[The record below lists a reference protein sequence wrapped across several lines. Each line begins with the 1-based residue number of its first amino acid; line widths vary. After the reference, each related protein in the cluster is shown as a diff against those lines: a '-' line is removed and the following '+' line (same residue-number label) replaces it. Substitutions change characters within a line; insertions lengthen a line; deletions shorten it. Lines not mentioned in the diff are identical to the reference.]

1 MNKIEKQFK
10 KDFEESNKKIE
21 LTFDVS
27 QLTPNDDPEVTF
39 EEIKS
44 KKRKRRRIIGIS
56 CVSTVVIGLAAIIL
70 SQLIDVK
77 SSVRTAKRNLSANAI
92 AIAESNTFKRLNNV
106 KYPEGEE
113 PTRHE
118 FTKNE
123 MSAYNNFAN
132 ETYHALVNNS
142 KKDNMSYAS
151 IGLYSIMNELYG
163 AISREDLQDRFD
175 NLLGLNGSSRKAFYE
190 NVMKANSFVSE
201 NNTTQLKNSAFFNTK
216 YAYSQEYINKLTD
229 LYCEAYTIDFENEA
243 DKMVEWVNE
252 AVDSKGF
259 IDKKFLNMS
268 KYSQLYYF
276 STLYF
281 KNAWAYKYLSKD
293 NIDDDF
299 YLIDGSKKTTKFMTH
314 SYVTNC
320 YYDYGTYI
328 SFNDYYMNGS
338 ASITYLVPKKT
349 SDSIFELTKNA
360 NIFDEKEE
368 NKVVYRYEFDT
379 TYAKPFIVNLQTPKF
394 KATADADFKSSL
406 SSLGFGDMF
415 DYSYDS
421 FHKAFD
427 DPTTTNVNFYLEQI
441 KQKNEV
447 EFNEDG
453 AIVKSLSMGSVGEKV
468 TSAEPIDDVLNV
480 TLNQPFIYIIRDCN
494 NVPIL
499 VGHVDNPNY

>member
-10 KDFEESNKKIE
+10 KEFEESNKKIE

-27 QLTPNDDPEVTF
+27 KLTPNTEPEVTF
-39 EEIKS
+39 EEV
-44 KKRKRRRIIGIS
+44 KKKKGKTKRIVIFS
-56 CVSTVVIGLAAIIL
+56 SASLVVLAIAAVAL
-70 SQLIDVK
+70 SQMLEIE
-77 SSVRTAKRNLSANAI
+77 SSVKTAKRNLSANAI

-132 ETYHALVNNS
+132 ETYHSLVNSS
-142 KKDNMSYAS
+142 KKDNMSFAS

-163 AISREDLQDRFD
+163 AISREDLQDQFT
-175 NLLGLNGSSRKAFYE
+175 NLLGLNETSRKEFYE
-190 NVMKANSFVSE
+190 NVMKANSYASKD
-201 NNTTQLKNSAFFNTK
+201 NTTQLKNAAFFNTD
-216 YAYSQEYINKLTD
+216 YQYSQEYVDKLTN
-229 LYCEAYTIDFENEA
+229 LYCEAYTIDFKNEA

-259 IDKKFLNMS
+259 IDKEFLNMS

-299 YLIDGSKKTTKFMTH
+299 YLSDGSKKTAKYMCH
-314 SYVTNC
+314 SYRTDY

-328 SFNDYYMNGS
+328 SFRDYYMGGN

-349 SDSIFELTKNA
+349 SDNIFNLTKNA
-360 NIFDEKEE
+360 NIFEE
-368 NKVVYRYEFDT
+368 NEAKKASKKEPYSDYYEP
-379 TYAKPFIVNLQTPKF
+379 YMVNLKTPKF
-394 KATADADFKSSL
+394 KVSTDIDLKASL
-406 SSLGFGDMF
+406 ENLGFASMF
-415 DYSYDS
+415 KDTYDS
-421 FHKAFD
+421 FHKAFS
-427 DPTTTNVNFYLEQI
+427 DPSTNDMNFYLEQV

-453 AIVKSLSMGSVGEKV
+453 AIVKSVSMASVNGKDAAMERADV
-468 TSAEPIDDVLNV
+468 IDIR
-480 TLNQPFIYIIRDCN
+480 LNQPFIYIIRDCN
-494 NVPIL
+494 GIPIL
-499 VGHVDNPNY
+499 VGHIDNPNY